1 MSDQILKEKND
12 KQNPCSS
19 YLYTAREIKQRVKQ
33 TLHSCLQEWGSSKRV
48 HIARAGLGPSCKEAM
63 RMWVLIAWAPAA

>member
-19 YLYTAREIKQRVKQ
+19 YLYTGREIKQRVEQ
-33 TLHSCLQEWGSSKRV
+33 TLHGCLQERGSSKASAHCTCR
-48 HIARAGLGPSCKEAM
+48 ARP
-63 RMWVLIAWAPAA
+63 